1 MEAVKIQCPSCFK
14 KGFIE
19 IEERLVKTSQRGIT
33 AFNVLEHFI
42 CDHSFVAYIDKNLMV
57 RDCFIVDFT
66 IELPQFSMEGPS
78 EESEIPNEKMIN
90 LYLLLLNFNAS
101 WVARILRCCFYRAK
115 FVIIND
121 LNFLTSH
128 IINLLEFI
136 FQNAF
141 EINVT
146 IMSSEDYKKHKKN
159 YSDYVVLDKEK
170 ILNDKK
176 KILKTRSL
184 KIENKI
190 VQNFLNETDQKTS
203 LIILKNDILKA
214 FRLSNDTSEYII
226 NLGEQVPLD
235 ARELNAYLNQIHKTK
250 IQKSY
255 LDFLVDI
262 VRYYHGIKIIDAADF
277 MAGL

>member
-1 MEAVKIQCPSCFK
+1 METIKIQCPLCYK

-33 AFNVLEHFI
+33 AFNVLEHLI

-66 IELPQFSMEGPS
+66 IELPQFIMDGPS
-78 EESEIPNEKMIN
+78 QESEIPDEKMIN
-90 LYLLLLNFNAS
+90 LYLILLNFNAS

-128 IINLLEFI
+128 IINLFEFI

-146 IMSSEDYKKHKKN
+146 IMSSEDYKKYKKN
-159 YSDYVVLDKEK
+159 YNDYVILDKDK
-170 ILNDKK
+170 VLNDKK

-190 VQNFLNETDQKTS
+190 VQNFLNEIDQKTS
-203 LIILKNDILKA
+203 LIILKNDVLKA
-214 FRLSNDTSEYII
+214 FRLSNDASEYVI

-235 ARELNAYLNQIHKTK
+235 ARELNAHLNQMHNTK

-255 LDFLVDI
+255 LEFLVDI
-262 VRYYHGIKIIDAADF
+262 VRYYHEIKIIDAADF
-277 MAGL
+277 MTGL